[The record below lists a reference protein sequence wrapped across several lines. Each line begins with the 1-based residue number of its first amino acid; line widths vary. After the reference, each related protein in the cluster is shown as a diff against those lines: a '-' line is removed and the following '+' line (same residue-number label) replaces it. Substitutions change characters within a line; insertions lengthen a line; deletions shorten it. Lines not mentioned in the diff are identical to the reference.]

1 MKYFFLTLFVT
12 VSLVLCGSKVFA
24 EDTGMPS
31 ANVYVSSKTLPAGL
45 KRVLV
50 LPLAWEKSDDN
61 NGNLSGGC
69 LMLDPVLQAELTKA
83 GRFEVVV
90 ATPEALRSVT
100 GKMSWNGSEALP
112 ANFFDNLKNVYAC
125 DAVLFCE
132 LSTFRPDAPL
142 AIGWRLKLADA
153 GTGKILWAADEIF
166 DAGNLDVARDAEQFE
181 KSRQPH
187 HNFVY
192 NVYSFLSWCINTP
205 TRSALDDQWKIL
217 HSPRF
222 FAEYS
227 LENLLKT
234 LPQR

>member
-1 MKYFFLTLFVT
+1 MKHLLPALLVT
-12 VSLVLCGSKVFA
+12 ISMVIYLPEVFA
-24 EDTGMPS
+24 DNTGLPS
-31 ANVYVSSKTLPAGL
+31 ANVYVSSKVLPAGI

-50 LPLAWEKSDDN
+50 LPLACEKMDAN
-61 NGNLSGGC
+61 YGNLSEGC
-69 LMLDPVLQAELTKA
+69 RTLDPVLQSELTKS

-90 ATPEALRSVT
+90 ATPEALRSCT
-100 GKMSWNGSEALP
+100 GQLSWNGSETLP
-112 ANFFDNLKNVYAC
+112 ADFFNSLRNVYGC
-125 DAVLFCE
+125 DAVLFCD
-132 LSTFRPDAPL
+132 LSTFRPNAPL

-166 DAGNLDVARDAEQFE
+166 DAGNLDVAQDAERFE

-187 HNFVY
+187 HNFMY
-192 NVYSFLSWCINTP
+192 NAYSFLAWCVDTP

-217 HSPRF
+217 HSPQV

-227 LENLLKT
+227 LENLLAT

>member
-1 MKYFFLTLFVT
+1 MKRLLLTLFAAST
-12 VSLVLCGSKVFA
+12 FFYGSEVFA
-24 EDTGMPS
+24 DNTGMPS
-31 ANVYVSSKTLPAGL
+31 ANVYVSSKILPAGL

-50 LPLAWEKSDDN
+50 LPLACEKLDGV

-69 LMLDPVLQAELTKA
+69 QLLDPVLQAELTKL

-90 ATPEALRSVT
+90 ATPETLRSCT
-100 GKMSWNGSEALP
+100 GQLSWNGSEVLP
-112 ANFFDNLKNVYAC
+112 ANFFESLRNVYGC

-132 LSTFRPDAPL
+132 LSAFRPNAPL
-142 AIGWRLKLADA
+142 AVGWRLKLADA
-153 GTGKILWAADEIF
+153 GTGKILWASDEIF
-166 DAGNLDVARDAEQFE
+166 DANNLDVARDAERFE

-187 HNFVY
+187 HNFMY
-192 NVYSFLSWCINTP
+192 NVYSFLAWCVDTP

-217 HSPRF
+217 HSPQF

-227 LENLLKT
+227 LENILGT

>member
-1 MKYFFLTLFVT
+1 MKRLLLTLFMAASMVF
-12 VSLVLCGSKVFA
+12 CGAAVFA
-24 EDTGMPS
+24 DDTGMPS
-31 ANVYVSSKTLPAGL
+31 ANVYVSSKVLPAGL

-50 LPLAWEKSDDN
+50 LPLAYEKLDGID
-61 NGNLSGGC
+61 GNLSGGC
-69 LMLDPVLQAELTKA
+69 QMLGPVVQSELTKS

-90 ATPEALRSVT
+90 ATPDTMRSCT
-100 GKMSWNGSEALP
+100 GQSSWNGSEVLP
-112 ANFFDNLKNVYAC
+112 ANFFDSLRNVYGC

-132 LSTFRPDAPL
+132 LSTFRPNAPL
-142 AIGWRLKLADA
+142 AVGWRFKLADA
-153 GTGKILWAADEIF
+153 GTGKVLWAADEIF
-166 DAGNLDVARDAEQFE
+166 DANDLNVARGAEQFE

-187 HNFVY
+187 HNFMY
-192 NVYSFLSWCINTP
+192 NVYSFLSWCVDTP

-227 LENLLKT
+227 LENLLGT